1 MSQRERTV
9 IVSGGTGAL
18 GRAVVEA
25 FLETGARVIVP
36 WIDKGER
43 DEVEALWQDA
53 LAEGCVRLVEADVT
67 EESGAREVM
76 AGVESIDV
84 LVNAVGGFA
93 GGSPVSETDLELWD
107 HMFRIN
113 LRSAVCMS
121 RAVVKGMRGRGRG
134 AIVNVASRAAYE
146 RPAGLAAYSAS
157 KDAVIVLTE
166 TLQKELA
173 GLEVRVNAVV
183 PTTIDTPANREAMPD
198 ADFSQWTPP
207 QQIARV
213 IVWLTSADAENV
225 RGGCIPV

>member
-1 MSQRERTV
+1 MV

-18 GRAVVEA
+18 GRAVVAA
-25 FLETGARVIVP
+25 FLEAGDRVLVP

-43 DEVEALWQDA
+43 EEVAKLWHDA
-53 LAEGCVRLVEADVT
+53 LAAGRVRLIAADVA
-67 EESGAREVM
+67 EESGASQVV
-76 AGVESIDV
+76 AGLECVDI

-93 GGSPVSETDLELWD
+93 GGSPVSETNLELWD

-134 AIVNVASRAAYE
+134 AIVNIASRAAYD

-198 ADFSQWTPP
+198 ADFSKWTPP

>member
-1 MSQRERTV
+1 MTQRERTV

-36 WIDKGER
+36 WIDKSER

-53 LAEGCVRLVEADVT
+53 LAAGSVQLVEADVT
-67 EESGAREVM
+67 EESGALEVV
-76 AGVESIDV
+76 AGLESIDV

-93 GGSPVSETDLELWD
+93 GGSSVSETDLELWD
-107 HMFRIN
+107 QMFRIN

-121 RAVVKGMRGRGRG
+121 RVVLKGMRGRG
-134 AIVNVASRAAYE
+134 AIVNIASRAAYE

-183 PTTIDTPANREAMPD
+183 PTTIDTLANREAMPD

-207 QQIARV
+207 QKIARV

>member
-1 MSQRERTV
+1 MTEHARVV

-18 GRAVVEA
+18 GRAVVGA
-25 FLETGARVIVP
+25 FLETGDRLIVP

-43 DEVEALWQDA
+43 EEVEKLWHDA
-53 LAEGCVRLVEADVT
+53 LASGRVRLVEADVT
-67 EESGAREVM
+67 EESGASDVLS
-76 AGVESIDV
+76 GLESVDV

-93 GGSPVSETDLELWD
+93 GGSPVHETDLQLWD

-113 LRSAVCMS
+113 LRSVVCMS
-121 RAVVKGMRGRGRG
+121 RAVLGGMRSRGRGV
-134 AIVNVASRAAYE
+134 IVNVASRAAYE

-166 TLQKELA
+166 TLQRELA

-183 PTTIDTPANREAMPD
+183 PTTIDTPANRKAMPD
-198 ADFSQWTPP
+198 ADFSQWTAPER
-207 QQIARV
+207 IARV
-213 IVWLTSADAENV
+213 IVWLASADAETV